1 MKTANAVLVVGVL
14 VIVSLVTTATV
25 GANVFTD
32 RVGEWIEGSI
42 SDQIDTV
49 LGGADLDGLGSIAK
63 ELKDNQTLTVTVTD
77 PNARTY
83 TMTVEI
89 ETRK

>member
-1 MKTANAVLVVGVL
+1 MKTANAILVVGVL
-14 VIVSLVTTATV
+14 LIASLVTTATV
-25 GANVFTD
+25 GANVLAD
-32 RVGEWIEGSI
+32 GVGEWIEGSI
-42 SDQIDTV
+42 ADQIDTV

-77 PNARTY
+77 PDDRTY
-83 TMTVEI
+83 TMTVKI